1 MPAGKGVTVL
11 ELDGA
16 AYVVRGVHAGGARA
30 ESALLDG
37 LTIDVGAVFDS
48 AGA

>member
-16 AYVVRGVHAGGARA
+16 AYVVRGVHARGARA

-37 LTIDVGAVFDS
+37 LTVDVGAIFDS